1 MADLCRG
8 CGKTEPEGGWHLAGY
23 SDGEMEFYCSDAC
36 LDDDLN
42 GHEEEYDPGEE
53 CGRWDQNAKG
63 GMSPYCR
70 LAGTEFCDWEC
81 PYSH

>member
-1 MADLCRG
+1 MTVQVTMPVVRIERFEDDFDDFDEID
-8 CGKTEPEGGWHLAGY
+8 EP
-23 SDGEMEFYCSDAC
+23 
-36 LDDDLN
+36 
-42 GHEEEYDPGEE
+42 EEEYDPGED

-81 PYSH
+81 PYSR